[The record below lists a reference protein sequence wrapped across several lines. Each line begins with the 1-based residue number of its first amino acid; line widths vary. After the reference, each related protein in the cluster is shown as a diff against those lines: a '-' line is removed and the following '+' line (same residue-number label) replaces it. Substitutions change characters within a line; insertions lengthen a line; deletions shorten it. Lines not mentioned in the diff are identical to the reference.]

1 MSLLSFHQKKISR
14 RNNEIPGHLQYF
26 QEEINIPRGI
36 KNSRRFPIF
45 PGVVDNTFCVS
56 FSALILLVG

>member
-14 RNNEIPGHLQYF
+14 RNNEIPGYLQYF
-26 QEEINIPRGI
+26 QEELKIPRGI

-45 PGVVDNTFCVS
+45 PGVVDTLFCVS